1 MAKNDV
7 NLGVN
12 VDESVVEEQ
21 KKVQSNEGKNV
32 KNQKKAKSGKKGKA
46 ANKPS
51 FGAKIA
57 KMFREIIS
65 ELKKVEWPSLKRTK
79 NNPGVWANT
88 GTVIIVVLFFLI
100 VITAGTLW
108 PLSFGFFAKM
118 RIPFMDKFTAWLKAK
133 TAKN

>member
-32 KNQKKAKSGKKGKA
+32 KNQKKATSGKKGKA

-100 VITAGTLW
+100 VITAFDIGL
-108 PLSFGFFAKM
+108 LSLFKLLVGIK
-118 RIPFMDKFTAWLKAK
+118 
-133 TAKN
+133 

>member
-12 VDESVVEEQ
+12 VDEATVEEQ
-21 KKVQSNEGKNV
+21 KKVAQKETKNV
-32 KNQKKAKSGKKGKA
+32 KSPKQSKGGKKGKQ
-46 ANKPS
+46 ANKPN

-57 KMFREIIS
+57 KVFREIIS

-88 GTVIIVVLFFLI
+88 GTVIIVVVFFLI
-100 VITAGTLW
+100 IITAFDIGL
-108 PLSFGFFAKM
+108 LSLFKLLVGIK
-118 RIPFMDKFTAWLKAK
+118 
-133 TAKN
+133 

>member
-32 KNQKKAKSGKKGKA
+32 KNQKKAKSGKKGKD
-46 ANKPS
+46 ANKQS

-100 VITAGTLW
+100 VITAFDIGL
-108 PLSFGFFAKM
+108 LSLFKLLVGIK
-118 RIPFMDKFTAWLKAK
+118 
-133 TAKN
+133 

>member
-100 VITAGTLW
+100 VITAFDIGL
-108 PLSFGFFAKM
+108 LSLFKLLVGIK
-118 RIPFMDKFTAWLKAK
+118 
-133 TAKN
+133 